1 MLSELLL
8 SLVQLLS
15 LLFGLLLSV
24 VQSLWLVVRL
34 FLLFAAEASRPWV
47 LLWLS
52 LMAMLWW
59 LMRWLSLRL
68 KL

>member
-1 MLSELLL
+1 MSFLE
-8 SLVQLLS
+8 LLS
-15 LLFGLLLSV
+15 LLFGLLSLT

-52 LMAMLWW
+52 LMGLLWLW
-59 LMRWLSLRL
+59 L
-68 KL
+68 KLLSSKLNS

>member
-1 MLSELLL
+1 MSFLE
-8 SLVQLLS
+8 LLS
-15 LLFGLLLSV
+15 LLFGLLSLV

-52 LMAMLWW
+52 LMGLLWLW
-59 LMRWLSLRL
+59 L
-68 KL
+68 KLLSSKLNS

>member
-1 MLSELLL
+1 MLFLDLLL
-8 SLVQLLS
+8 LPFQLLS
-15 LLFGLLLSV
+15 LV

-52 LMAMLWW
+52 LMGLLWLW
-59 LMRWLSLRL
+59 L
-68 KL
+68 KLLSSKLNS